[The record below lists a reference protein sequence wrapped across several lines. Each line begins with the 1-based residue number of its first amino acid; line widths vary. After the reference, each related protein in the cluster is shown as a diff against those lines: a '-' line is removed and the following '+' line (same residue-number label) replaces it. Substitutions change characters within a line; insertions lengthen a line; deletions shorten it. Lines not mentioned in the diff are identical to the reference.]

1 MDRPVGTAP
10 VVARVGDQRG
20 ATVLL
25 VRDHD
30 GRLHATVPACPHL
43 GQPLVDASLDTDEAE
58 PVLECA
64 HHAYRYRLGDGACVA
79 PAPAPAPDRVA
90 TLTVHEV
97 REDADG
103 IRVRLAPVDS

>member
-1 MDRPVGTAP
+1 MDGAVGTAP
-10 VVARVGDQRG
+10 VVVRVRDHPGSS
-20 ATVLL
+20 VLL

-43 GQPLVDASLDTDEAE
+43 GQPLADASLQADPSGAT
-58 PVLECA
+58 LECA

-79 PAPAPAPDRVA
+79 PAPDRVA
-90 TLTVHEV
+90 PLTVHEV

-103 IRVRLAPVDS
+103 IRVRLAAGAS